1 MKIYPIDH
9 LSLKMPTERVEEVDI
24 RTRGLLDLMFDTMK
38 NANGIGLSANQ
49 VGLSLSMFV
58 METSDGKRLDLIN
71 PEILSRS
78 EKTIRINEGCLSI
91 PKFYLETENRSEE
104 VEVKFL
110 DRDGKEVVMKM
121 TGIDAACVQ
130 HEMEHLEGK
139 SFIDGL
145 NRETRR
151 KIYKKYL

>member
-9 LSLKMPTERVEEVDI
+9 ISLKLPTKRVEEVDG
-24 RTRGLLDLMFDTMK
+24 RVRGVLDLMFETMK
-38 NANGIGLSANQ
+38 KSGGIGLSANQ
-49 VGLSLSMFV
+49 VGSGLSMFV
-58 METSDGKRLDLIN
+58 METSDGRRLDLVN

-78 EKTIRINEGCLSI
+78 EKTIKISEGCLSI
-91 PKFYLETENRSEE
+91 PKFYMETENRSEE
-104 VEVKFL
+104 IEVRFTNKE
-110 DRDGKEVVMKM
+110 GQEVVMKL
-121 TGIDAACVQ
+121 TGMDAACVQ